1 MLVISFFADWMG
13 RKKGSRLC
21 TSIMFIGAIL
31 LTAADGS
38 ASTYLTLLCIG
49 LSIFGFGVGGEYPL
63 AASSAAERAEGSVE
77 MRKKRGQTIALTF
90 TQQGW
95 GNWSNTLVILILLA
109 CVGATGRDPT
119 DSEAITILHV
129 QFAIALAIILGLL
142 VYRFTKLEESKVWEA
157 ERRGVDQEL
166 EEEGSADKKWRLY
179 TVILGRNW
187 SRLFE
192 TSFAW

>member
-95 GNWSNTLVILILLA
+95 GNWWVYGHRALR
-109 CVGATGRDPT
+109 ATRLF
-119 DSEAITILHV
+119 SL
-129 QFAIALAIILGLL
+129 ALAL
-142 VYRFTKLEESKVWEA
+142 T
-157 ERRGVDQEL
+157 
-166 EEEGSADKKWRLY
+166 RLPGP
-179 TVILGRNW
+179 TR
-187 SRLFE
+187 S
-192 TSFAW
+192 SF